1 MNPTVILIPIL
12 LPVLAGALMLLRPI
26 ENLRRRNVFVETV
39 TLVNTAITLWILT
52 HVSSAAL
59 SPAYGLLQ
67 VSTPLSTCAM
77 RRG

>member
-39 TLVNTAITLWILT
+39 TLVNTAITL
-52 HVSSAAL
+52 
-59 SPAYGLLQ
+59 
-67 VSTPLSTCAM
+67 
-77 RRG
+77 